1 MARCVLLICC
11 WDTCCCY
18 SPYVAYFTH
27 QVCVLWFIIHSP
39 DGAAGGRQS
48 ATTGDHQQV
57 TRHNE
62 LSDGEVGG
70 GASKQDAVGGDTAR
84 EVERTEWLRW
94 SQTRTHVS
102 HSILLFP
109 VPFIFISVFF
119 CQLPWRF
126 LFHFYSNFN
135 KKKLLLKICCG
146 VQWSVWIIVHHH
158 HHHHHHQCMLQVCG
172 PMWQGDEVPRVLQH
186 VHWLRVRPVFIW
198 WVWQGQDARDIATG
212 EEQSIADREH
222 AAQSHKQR
230 PQQWVLDCFILLQL
244 WVDIHEQLLPREHV
258 PKTFCPWLNLHP
270 GRLIPRTNC
279 TSYQVVPMLCLKI
292 RNVI

>member
-84 EVERTEWLRW
+84 EVERTERLWW

-119 CQLPWRF
+119 CQLPSRF

-135 KKKLLLKICCG
+135 KKSYYWKYVVVYNEVFGSLCIIIIIIIIINVCCKSVGLCDRVMKSLEFSNMSTDSASVQSSSGESDKAKTLETLLLEKNRALQTENTQLKVTNNDLNSEFLTASFCSSCESISTSNSY
-146 VQWSVWIIVHHH
+146 QENMYPRHFVHDST
-158 HHHHHHQCMLQVCG
+158 CT
-172 PMWQGDEVPRVLQH
+172 
-186 VHWLRVRPVFIW
+186 
-198 WVWQGQDARDIATG
+198 QDD
-212 EEQSIADREH
+212 
-222 AAQSHKQR
+222 
-230 PQQWVLDCFILLQL
+230 LY
-244 WVDIHEQLLPREHV
+244 
-258 PKTFCPWLNLHP
+258 P
-270 GRLIPRTNC
+270 GRI
-279 TSYQVVPMLCLKI
+279 VPVTKLYPCYVL
-292 RNVI
+292 R